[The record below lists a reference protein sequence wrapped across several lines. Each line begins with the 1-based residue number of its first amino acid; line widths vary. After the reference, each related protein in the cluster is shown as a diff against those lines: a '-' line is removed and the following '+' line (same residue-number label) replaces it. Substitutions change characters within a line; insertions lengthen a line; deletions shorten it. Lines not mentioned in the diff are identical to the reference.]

1 MFRKYKYTFGG
12 TMIRGWYT
20 GASGMQ
26 AQQNRLD
33 VIANNLANVDTT
45 SFKREVA
52 VSKNFSEL
60 LLRRVN
66 DDGVLKNPFGSQD
79 VAPIVGKLGLGV
91 ETNEIFTEFEQG
103 SLKQTSSPS
112 DLALEGKGFFCVE
125 TPNGEQ
131 YTRNGNFMVGVEGYL
146 MTKEGYPVLG
156 ENGRLFLQDMEFTVR
171 QDGDVYARPITD
183 SEADATFVDRL
194 KVVEFENERFL
205 LKKGSSF
212 YIDTE
217 LSGEA
222 ISAEGPARGVV
233 VQGYIEASNVN
244 VVNEMVKMIEVNRA
258 YEANQKTIQSQDSMM
273 SKLWNDVVR
282 LR

>member
-212 YIDTE
+212 YVDTE

>member
-1 MFRKYKYTFGG
+1 
-12 TMIRGWYT
+12 MIRGWYT
-20 GASGMQ
+20 GASGML

-45 SFKREVA
+45 GFKRDVA
-52 VSKNFSEL
+52 ISKNFSEL
-60 LLRRVN
+60 LLRRIN
-66 DDGVLKNPFGSQD
+66 DDGVVKNPFGSQD
-79 VAPIVGKLGLGV
+79 IAPIIGKLGLGV

-112 DLALEGKGFFCVE
+112 DLAIEGNGFFVVE
-125 TPNGEQ
+125 TPQGER

-171 QDGDVYARPITD
+171 QDGDLYARPIAD
-183 SEADATFVDRL
+183 PEADASFVDRL
-194 KVVEFENERFL
+194 KIVEFENDRYL
-205 LKKGSSF
+205 SKKGSSL
-212 YIDTE
+212 YMDTE
-217 LSGEA
+217 LSGVA
-222 ISAEGPARGVV
+222 ISAEGPNRGTI

-244 VVNEMVKMIEVNRA
+244 VINEMVRMIDVNRA
-258 YEANQKTIQSQDSMM
+258 YEANQKTIQAEDSMM
-273 SKLWNDVVR
+273 NKLWNEVAR